1 MLKVYSRRYVPEA
14 VWRIFT
20 LNIEFGLTVVFF
32 FFFFFYHLKFLVPLF
47 LTSTVS
53 KMMLYFQ
60 WFSSVTFFQIFF
72 FFFTLS
78 LVFRRLIIMH
88 ISIDSFGFTQFKVH
102 HNLLGFPC
110 GSVVKNLLVRQ
121 EMLLWSLG
129 LEDPLEEGIATHSS
143 ILSWRTWCTEEPSR
157 LQSIESQRG

>member
-32 FFFFFYHLKFLVPLF
+32 FFFTYTTWNFLYHFFWRPLF
-47 LTSTVS
+47 QKWCCISNGFPL
-53 KMMLYFQ
+53 
-60 WFSSVTFFQIFF
+60 WHFFRFF

-88 ISIDSFGFTQFKVH
+88 ISMDSFGFTQFKVH